1 METKLEKAIALID
14 KKNNDDP
21 NIEVFEGKSYPKEL
35 LYSMRMTAKLLTVRP
50 QASEALQI
58 AIRAQH
64 ICRWEIPR
72 KKYPMDRIGYFKW
85 RNDLKKMHAEITS
98 NLLEGLSYE
107 KALIDRVAFLIN
119 KKLIKRDPEIQL
131 LEDIVC
137 LVFLEY
143 YFEAFMVKHT
153 DEKIIDILRKTWVKM
168 SDEGQELALKLNL
181 SEDGLNLVKKALEK
195 N

>member
-107 KALIDRVAFLIN
+107 KAFIDRVAFLIN

-181 SEDGLNLVKKALEK
+181 SEDGQNLVKKALEK

>member
-50 QASEALQI
+50 KASEALQI

-72 KKYPMDRIGYFKW
+72 KKYPMDKIGYFKW

-181 SEDGLNLVKKALEK
+181 SEDGQNLVKKALEK

>member
-50 QASEALQI
+50 KASEALQI

>member
-181 SEDGLNLVKKALEK
+181 SEDGQNLVKKALEK

>member
-98 NLLEGLSYE
+98 NLLEGLCYE

-181 SEDGLNLVKKALEK
+181 SEDGQNLVKKALEK

>member
-107 KALIDRVAFLIN
+107 KAFIDRVAFLIN

>member
-50 QASEALQI
+50 KASEALQI

-168 SDEGQELALKLNL
+168 SDEGQERALKLNL
-181 SEDGLNLVKKALEK
+181 SEDGQNLVKKALEK

>member
-1 METKLEKAIALID
+1 VETKLEKAIALID

-181 SEDGLNLVKKALEK
+181 SEDGQNLVKKALEK